1 VIERFE
7 SGPAAGQPE
16 GQTASPAPTGSRCRT
31 ALFLLEDLGGGTG
44 NHVCQMVTD
53 WASAGWRV
61 VLVTQKPP
69 LVREL
74 PKGVEVRVIPRKG
87 WYDHYPIAQARRLF
101 RLWRIVRALRPD
113 VVHTYFFWS
122 IMYGRMLKLAR
133 TIRVLVENREDLG
146 FSWGRGAYL
155 ALRMTRRVPDRVICV
170 SSAVRQ
176 AALARERLDHRRT
189 LVIRNGLTTVTPPVS
204 RTAARS
210 EFGFAEDHVVVG
222 MVANL
227 SRAVKGGSR
236 LLNAIHDVV
245 SAAPNVR
252 FLLVGQGNEQAML
265 EPELEARG
273 IQSFV
278 VGVGYRRDVD
288 TCYAAMDVSVLTSS
302 SEGLS
307 ITLLE
312 SMRSGLP
319 TVVTEVGGNPE
330 VVEEGVT
337 GYLVPVQDNA
347 AFVDR
352 VARLARSPDLRR
364 AMGEAGRRRVQERFA
379 IESVAERYVATYEEL
394 LGQVN
399 RAERRSVL
407 SRTMEEC
414 A

>member
-1 VIERFE
+1 
-7 SGPAAGQPE
+7 
-16 GQTASPAPTGSRCRT
+16 
-31 ALFLLEDLGGGTG
+31 
-44 NHVCQMVTD
+44 
-53 WASAGWRV
+53 
-61 VLVTQKPP
+61 
-69 LVREL
+69 
-74 PKGVEVRVIPRKG
+74 
-87 WYDHYPIAQARRLF
+87 
-101 RLWRIVRALRPD
+101 
-113 VVHTYFFWS
+113 
-122 IMYGRMLKLAR
+122 
-133 TIRVLVENREDLG
+133 
-146 FSWGRGAYL
+146 
-155 ALRMTRRVPDRVICV
+155 
-170 SSAVRQ
+170 
-176 AALARERLDHRRT
+176 LDHRRT

-379 IESVAERYVATYEEL
+379 IETVAERYVATYEEL